1 MCVRETHG
9 DHGESH
15 QSEQQKNAR
24 PVPWPKKLLGF
35 VYVTFAVAERKRF
48 MWRQYTTSLGRDGA
62 ATGLPLARPATRSEE
77 LVETARAAGI
87 TPPSPPNASA
97 AAHRATM
104 RQWKDRL
111 MDEARTLDFY
121 NALRSALAD
130 YKDAII
136 SEGASDPTSTV
147 TSPPPTATTIT
158 AGSSPSPRKPR
169 RIATTAASPSPVRRR
184 LTTSAELDSVA
195 SVGTLLSSTPTAA
208 CSTTKP
214 GVRRVDTLATYAMC
228 PVCGETATTLRY
240 LLDHLDRCTL
250 ERRRFEAMF
259 VRDVSAAPAAAE
271 LPFPSIDA
279 QAAPLAAIRRVLTTA
294 CWTDAR
300 GDPARRI
307 ESAMCGLPAMWAPE
321 LVHKQ
326 LALPCPMGC
335 FCVEPSCL
343 ISSHCAVAEHS
354 TRCWEVTFVRDAHV
368 RSTLIAPTTTYRAK
382 VSSPNQTLGELLAA
396 AAGELDARR
405 CAVVRQLDDVVVPL
419 NSRVMDAWALW
430 FVVFEL

>member
-1 MCVRETHG
+1 
-9 DHGESH
+9 
-15 QSEQQKNAR
+15 
-24 PVPWPKKLLGF
+24 
-35 VYVTFAVAERKRF
+35 
-48 MWRQYTTSLGRDGA
+48 MWRQYTTSVGRDGA

-130 YKDAII
+130 YKDAIVN
-136 SEGASDPTSTV
+136 EGASDPTSTV
-147 TSPPPTATTIT
+147 TSPPPTATTTT

-169 RIATTAASPSPVRRR
+169 RIATTAASSSPVRWH
-184 LTTSAELDSVA
+184 LTTSAELDGLA
-195 SVGTLLSSTPTAA
+195 PVGTRLSSTPAAA
-208 CSTTKP
+208 CSTATAKP

-228 PVCGETATTLRY
+228 PVCGETATTLGY
-240 LLDHLDRCTL
+240 LLEHLDRCTL
-250 ERRRFEAMF
+250 ERRGFEAMF
-259 VRDVSAAPAAAE
+259 VRDVTAATE

-300 GDPARRI
+300 GDPARRV

-354 TRCWEVTFVRDAHV
+354 TRCWEVTFVRDANV
-368 RSTLIAPTTTYRAK
+368 RSTLIAATTTYRAK
-382 VSSPNQTLGELLAA
+382 VSSPNQTIGELLAA
-396 AAGELDARR
+396 AAGAELDARR
-405 CAVVRQLDDVVVPL
+405 CAVARQLDDVVVPL
-419 NSRVMDAWALW
+419 SSRVMDAWALW
-430 FVVFEL
+430 FIVFEL